1 MQIFYLALACFLLLN
16 ILAGLWRVMQGPTPA
31 DRMVSAQ
38 LFGTTGVAILLVLAQ
53 ALEAPYI
60 RNAALLFALLMI
72 MAVLSFVRKSTPKQ
86 GQTGDGP

>member
-1 MQIFYLALACFLLLN
+1 MQIFFHCLAIFLLLN
-16 ILAGLWRVMQGPTPA
+16 ILAGMWRVMKGPTAA

-72 MAVLSFVRKSTPKQ
+72 MAVLSFVRKTVPKQ
-86 GQTGDGP
+86 SQTGDEP

>member
-1 MQIFYLALACFLLLN
+1 MQIFFHCLAIFLILN
-16 ILAGLWRVMQGPTPA
+16 ILAGMWRVMKGPSAA

-72 MAVLSFVRKSTPKQ
+72 MAVLSFVRKTVPKQ
-86 GQTGDGP
+86 SQAGNEK